1 MEPQE
6 FTVIHE
12 ETANGSKIDIPI
24 IVGTIKYIRTIGK
37 GSYGI
42 VYEGHCT
49 KRNQNF
55 ACKIVSRENLLKG
68 GNLSSF
74 EREVRAHEQI
84 HHPNIIEIHEVL
96 YHPDVIVLVMDLC
109 KSGDLLHFIISRQ
122 YPQICLVRQ
131 MFFQIVEAL
140 DYLHQRGISHRDL
153 KPENILLDD
162 SYDVKL
168 ADFGCAQLGIGNR
181 SDECGTLFYA
191 APEILTSTP
200 CDSRKSDIWSLGIVL
215 FAMASKQLP
224 WPSEDDDEIRKF
236 IINGRLL
243 FPPNFPEEVRHV
255 VLQCTKY
262 DPDERPSAQQ
272 ILDCNWLKF
281 EKQKV
286 EKNRKALQNHIPQI
300 PSDKNQVKRPLIIR
314 PQSSLQQLML
324 KQPNYVIPGL
334 KKSSIP
340 NLQKRRISEASSFSK
355 PYVRQFQ
362 FMKHISED
370 QI

>member
-300 PSDKNQVKRPLIIR
+300 PSDKNQVKIGRAH
-314 PQSSLQQLML
+314 
-324 KQPNYVIPGL
+324 V
-334 KKSSIP
+334 
-340 NLQKRRISEASSFSK
+340 
-355 PYVRQFQ
+355 
-362 FMKHISED
+362 
-370 QI
+370 